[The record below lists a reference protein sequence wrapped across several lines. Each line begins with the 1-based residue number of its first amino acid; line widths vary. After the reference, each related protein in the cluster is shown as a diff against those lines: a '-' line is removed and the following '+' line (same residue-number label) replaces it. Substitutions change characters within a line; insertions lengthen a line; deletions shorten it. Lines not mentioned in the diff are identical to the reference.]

1 MKNVLNNFAYISL
14 LIFALTVSS
23 CQDEFEELPNTEDQ
37 TTITASSSTAQLI
50 MQTSSNDG
58 SYDNIVDGSSCFAVQ
73 FPYTVQVNGLE
84 ITIDSIDDL
93 KLIEKI
99 FDELDDDDDILD
111 IIFPID
117 ITLSDFSEIRIS
129 GIEGLR
135 ELASEC
141 VEGGDDDDIECID
154 FVYPLTFF
162 TFDINKQQTGSV
174 VIESDRDLRSFF
186 HELGEDDIV
195 SLDFPVQLKLYDGTK
210 ITVSN
215 HAELADAIRSVKDA
229 CDEDDDDDYNDDDFD
244 KERLDNYL
252 VECPLIVREVKRDN
266 QDQTDQYFE
275 YAMNFKEN
283 GEVKVFD
290 RNGNILS
297 GTWSTRVG
305 EERVLLT
312 LSFDTL
318 VDFSLEW
325 FIYEIEEGKIKL
337 FAGDGNKIIMKRNCE
352 FVTNVPDRLRT
363 ILKEC
368 SWEIAKVIVAGD
380 PIERLIGYDF
390 KFHPNNVVTL
400 SEGEI
405 VSEGTW
411 EIKLNEQNVLV
422 MAISIGAEQD
432 ISFEWPIVD
441 LTDERLK
448 FEIPGTAYEL
458 VLERNCNESIVCSE
472 AYIADVI
479 QNCKWKI
486 TNEDGTFFEELKI
499 DFSNMNIHVH
509 NPNDTVVDEGNWEIS
524 GSVLT
529 FNNLSMTL
537 ANYIGEWNVFYCGD
551 GLFKLKRGEEI
562 IVLTKTCD

>member
-195 SLDFPVQLKLYDGTK
+195 SFPVQLKLYDGTK